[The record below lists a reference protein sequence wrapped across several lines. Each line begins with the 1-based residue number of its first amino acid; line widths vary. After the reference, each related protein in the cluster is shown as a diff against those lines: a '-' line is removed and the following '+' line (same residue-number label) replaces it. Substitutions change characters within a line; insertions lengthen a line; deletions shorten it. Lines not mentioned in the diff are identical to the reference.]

1 MRTLAAAVGAVL
13 SFFLISLP
21 PAPATILTF
30 DQDGTYF
37 VDQSYGDN
45 VAMTPQGGFTY
56 GEAGEGFTP
65 NVVADY
71 GTAIHYPTGY
81 GDLTNVLYVGG
92 LFSLTLT
99 ADPGFN
105 VLLYDFD
112 MAGWP
117 STDYVIDSVQVL
129 DESSTLLFDQAGV
142 AIAGDFVG
150 PRHTDFDFDPILV
163 GQALTILFDS
173 SSLGGASY
181 NIGIDNIRFG
191 QCVIGQCV
199 SGASVPE
206 PSTLALLGIGL
217 AGLGWMGRRKKR
229 SQ

>member
-1 MRTLAAAVGAVL
+1 MRTVATAVGAVL
-13 SFFLISLP
+13 CFLISFT
-21 PAPATILTF
+21 PATATILTF
-30 DQDGTYF
+30 DSTIN
-37 VDQSYGDN
+37 QSYGDN
-45 VAMTPQGGFTY
+45 VTSTSHGGVTY

-71 GTAIHYPTGY
+71 GPVFNWPTSY
-81 GDLTNVLYVGG
+81 GDLTNVLFTAGF
-92 LFSLTLT
+92 FSLTLT
-99 ADPGFN
+99 AEPGFN

-117 STDYVIDSVQVL
+117 FIDYTINSVQVL
-129 DESSTLLFDQAGV
+129 DESGTLLFGEAGV
-142 AIAGDFVG
+142 AIEGDFVG

-173 SSLGGASY
+173 SNLSIPNSQED

-191 QCVIGQCV
+191 QCGIGQCV

-206 PSTLALLGIGL
+206 PSTLMLLGIGL
-217 AGLGWMGRRKKR
+217 AGLGWMGRRRKKL
-229 SQ
+229 